1 MTSGDSTA
9 HLWGAGEGGPG
20 SQGLIEQL
28 VVLPTPLSSSW
39 RSN

>member
-9 HLWGAGEGGPG
+9 HLWGAGGEGG